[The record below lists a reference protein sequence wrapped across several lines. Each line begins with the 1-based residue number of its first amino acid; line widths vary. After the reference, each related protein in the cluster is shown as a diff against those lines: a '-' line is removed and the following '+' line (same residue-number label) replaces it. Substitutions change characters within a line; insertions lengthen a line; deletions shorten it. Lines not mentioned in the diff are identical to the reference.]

1 MIKLIGDRSGEMKK
15 LWQGFLLSI
24 MTLAAHAQID
34 QPKEIATLQP
44 FGDYTVHY
52 NVFNSTD
59 IPANVA
65 EAYKLV
71 RGKDRGLVNISVT
84 KTENGITSLGLPVK
98 INGSR
103 RNLMQQKQTLK
114 FIEVSEGNATY
125 YLAPF
130 VFNNEELLHFDI
142 EVQVDGAVRPLSIT
156 FNRTLYADK

>member
-1 MIKLIGDRSGEMKK
+1 MKTF
-15 LWQGFLLSI
+15 LYGLLLSAVAL
-24 MTLAAHAQID
+24 TAQAQID
-34 QPKEIATLQP
+34 QPKEIATQQK
-44 FGDYTVHY
+44 FGAYTVHY

-59 IPANVA
+59 IPANIA

-71 RGKDRGLVNISVT
+71 RGKDRALVNISVT
-84 KTENGITSLGLPVK
+84 KTDKGVTSLGLPAQVS
-98 INGSR
+98 GAR

-114 FIEVSEGNATY
+114 FIEVNEGEATY

-142 EVQVDGAVRPLSIT
+142 ELQVDGVARPLSIT

>member
-1 MIKLIGDRSGEMKK
+1 MKK
-15 LWQGFLLSI
+15 LLQGLLLSLI
-24 MTLAAHAQID
+24 ALTAQAQID
-34 QPKEIATLQP
+34 QPKEIATQQQ
-44 FGDYTVHY
+44 FGVYTVHY

-71 RGKDRGLVNISVT
+71 RGKDRALVNISVT
-84 KTENGITSLGLPVK
+84 KTENGATSLGLPAQVS
-98 INGSR
+98 GVR

-114 FIEVSEGNATY
+114 FIEVSEGDATY

-142 EVQVDGAVRPLSIT
+142 ELNVDGAARSLKIT

>member
-1 MIKLIGDRSGEMKK
+1 MKK
-15 LWQGFLLSI
+15 LLTSFLFALCA
-24 MTLAAHAQID
+24 MGAQAQVD
-34 QPKEIATLQP
+34 QPKEISTTET

-59 IPANVA
+59 VPAKVA
-65 EAYKLV
+65 ETYKLV
-71 RGKDRGLVNISVT
+71 RGKDRALVNISVT
-84 KTENGITSLGLPVK
+84 KTVDGVTSLGLPAQISGV
-98 INGSR
+98 R

-114 FIEVSEGNATY
+114 FVEVDEGDAIY

-142 EVQVDGAVRPLSIT
+142 SVIVDGATRPMNIT

>member
-1 MIKLIGDRSGEMKK
+1 MKK
-15 LWQGFLLSI
+15 LLQGFLLSLI
-24 MTLAAHAQID
+24 ALTAQAQID
-34 QPKEIATLQP
+34 QPKEIATQQQ
-44 FGDYTVHY
+44 FGVYTVHY

-65 EAYKLV
+65 GAYKLV
-71 RGKDRGLVNISVT
+71 RGKDRALVNISVT
-84 KTENGITSLGLPVK
+84 KTENGATSLGLPAQVS
-98 INGSR
+98 GVR

-114 FIEVSEGNATY
+114 FIEVSEGDATY

-142 EVQVDGAVRPLSIT
+142 ELNVDGAARPLKIT